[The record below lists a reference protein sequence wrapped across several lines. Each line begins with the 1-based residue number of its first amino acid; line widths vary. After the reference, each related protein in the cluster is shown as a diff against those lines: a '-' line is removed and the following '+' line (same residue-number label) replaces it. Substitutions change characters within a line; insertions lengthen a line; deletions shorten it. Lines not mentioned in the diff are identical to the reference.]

1 MLIFVIS
8 LLCALLVFLFAHL
21 LLRAGQK
28 KKEAV
33 SERMQLYVGEG
44 ILGDEELRQSRKD
57 RIREA
62 LQQHIQKTWTKE
74 TQTKLDLMMHRAGL
88 PLLGHEFVFLSI
100 GGAVLGFF
108 IGMILFRQS
117 GMALLVA
124 AIVITA
130 EWRYIQYLIKKRLQS
145 FVFQMADC
153 LTLIANSLRAGF
165 SFLQT
170 MEIIS
175 HEMKPPMSTEFERVL
190 RETNLGK
197 SLEQSLTAMDKRVG
211 SPDFSLIVTAVLI
224 QQQVG
229 GNLAEIMDTI
239 RETIMER
246 IRIRR
251 EITALT
257 AQGRMAG
264 YVLACIPIFLG
275 AFLTVIAPD
284 QMNILF
290 TSTLGRL
297 AIGVAILLEIIG
309 FIAIYKIVDIKI

>member
-1 MLIFVIS
+1 MILIIS
-8 LLCALLVFLFAHL
+8 LLCALLVFLFVHL
-21 LLRAGQK
+21 LLRSGQK

-33 SERMQLYVGEG
+33 SERMQLYVGENALTG
-44 ILGDEELRQSRKD
+44 GGKPSR
-57 RIREA
+57 REQIREA
-62 LQQHIQKTWTKE
+62 LQQHIQKTWRKE

-88 PLLGHEFVFLSI
+88 PLLGHEFVLLSI
-100 GGAVLGFF
+100 GGGVIGFLIGNVFFDKTIEALGL
-108 IGMILFRQS
+108 G
-117 GMALLVA
+117 LVT
-124 AIVITA
+124 VGA
-130 EWRYIQYLIKKRLQS
+130 EWGYVQYLIKKRLKA

-170 MEIIS
+170 MEIIA
-175 HEMKPPMSTEFERVL
+175 HEMKPPMSSEFERVL

-197 SLEQSLTAMDKRVG
+197 SMELSLTAMDKRVG

-229 GNLAEIMDTI
+229 GNLADIMDTI
-239 RETIMER
+239 RETIVER

-264 YVLACIPIFLG
+264 YVLACIPIAIG
-275 AFLTVIAPD
+275 AFLTVIAPE
-284 QMNILF
+284 QMNRLF
-290 TSTLGRL
+290 TSSIGQLC
-297 AIGVAILLEIIG
+297 IGVAVILEIIG

>member
-1 MLIFVIS
+1 MLILIIS

-33 SERMQLYVGEG
+33 SERMQLFVGENASR
-44 ILGDEELRQSRKD
+44 EAARQSRKD
-57 RIREA
+57 KIRQA
-62 LQQHIQKTWTKE
+62 LQEHMKKTWRKE
-74 TQTKLDLMMHRAGL
+74 TATKLDLMMHRAGL
-88 PLLGHEFVFLSI
+88 PLLGHEFVLLSL
-100 GGAVLGFF
+100 GGMVLGFF
-108 IGMILFRQS
+108 LGYIMTENTG
-117 GMALLVA
+117 GALLVA
-124 AIVITA
+124 LLVLGI
-130 EWRYIQYLIKKRLQS
+130 EWGYVQYLIKKRLKA
-145 FVFQMADC
+145 FLFQMADC

-190 RETNLGK
+190 RETNLGQ
-197 SLEQSLTAMDKRVG
+197 SMEMSLTAMDKRVG

-246 IRIRR
+246 IKLRR
-251 EITALT
+251 EVTALT

-264 YVLACIPIFLG
+264 FVLAAIPIFLG

-290 TSTLGRL
+290 TSPLGRL
-297 AIGVAILLEIIG
+297 AIGVAAVLEIVG

>member
-1 MLIFVIS
+1 MIFVIS
-8 LLCALLVFLFAHL
+8 LLCALLVFLFVHL

-33 SERMQLYVGEG
+33 SERMQLYAGEG
-44 ILGDEELRQSRKD
+44 ILSEEAMRQSRRDK
-57 RIREA
+57 IREA

-100 GGAVLGFF
+100 GGGIIGVLVGRVFLDSF
-108 IGMILFRQS
+108 VSALGIGVLV
-117 GMALLVA
+117 MA
-124 AIVITA
+124 A
-130 EWRYIQYLIKKRLQS
+130 EWGYVQYLIKKRLKA

-197 SLEQSLTAMDKRVG
+197 SLEQSLTAMDARVG

-264 YVLACIPIFLG
+264 VVLALIPIFLG
-275 AFLTVIAPD
+275 AFLTYIAPD

-290 TSTLGRL
+290 TTSLGRL
-297 AIGVAILLEIIG
+297 AIGIAVILEIIG

>member
-1 MLIFVIS
+1 MILIIS
-8 LLCALLVFLFAHL
+8 LICALLVFLFAHL

-33 SERMQLYVGEG
+33 SERMQIFVGENASR
-44 ILGDEELRQSRKD
+44 DAERQSRKAK
-57 RIREA
+57 IRQA
-62 LQQHIQKTWTKE
+62 LQEHMKKTWRKE
-74 TQTKLDLMMHRAGL
+74 TASKLDLMMHRAGL
-88 PLLGHEFVFLSI
+88 PLLGYEFVLLAL
-100 GGAVLGFF
+100 GGMVLGFF
-108 IGMILFRQS
+108 LSYVITESIGEAFLL
-117 GMALLVA
+117 ALLVLG
-124 AIVITA
+124 A
-130 EWRYIQYLIKKRLQS
+130 EWAYVQYLIKKRLKA
-145 FVFQMADC
+145 FLFQMADC

-175 HEMKPPMSTEFERVL
+175 HEMKPPMSSEFERVL

-197 SLEQSLTAMDKRVG
+197 SMEQSLLAMDKRVG

-246 IRIRR
+246 IKIRR
-251 EITALT
+251 EVTALT

-264 YVLACIPIFLG
+264 FVLAAIPIVLG
-275 AFLTVIAPD
+275 IFLTMIAPQ
-284 QMNILF
+284 QMEPLF
-290 TSTLGRL
+290 TTTIGQVCIGAA
-297 AIGVAILLEIIG
+297 AIMEVIG

>member
-1 MLIFVIS
+1 MIFVIS
-8 LLCALLVFLFAHL
+8 LLCALLVFLFVHL
-21 LLRAGQK
+21 LLRSGQK

-33 SERMQLYVGEG
+33 SERMQLYAGEG
-44 ILGDEELRQSRKD
+44 ILSEEARRQSRRDK
-57 RIREA
+57 IREA

-100 GGAVLGFF
+100 GGGILGVLVGRVFLDSLLSAF
-108 IGMILFRQS
+108 GIG
-117 GMALLVA
+117 LLVIA
-124 AIVITA
+124 A
-130 EWRYIQYLIKKRLQS
+130 EWGYVQYLIKKRLKA

-190 RETNLGK
+190 RETNFGK
-197 SLEQSLTAMDKRVG
+197 SLEQSLTAMDARVG

-264 YVLACIPIFLG
+264 YVLACIPIVLG

-290 TSTLGRL
+290 TSPIGRL
-297 AIGVAILLEIIG
+297 CIGVAVILEIIG